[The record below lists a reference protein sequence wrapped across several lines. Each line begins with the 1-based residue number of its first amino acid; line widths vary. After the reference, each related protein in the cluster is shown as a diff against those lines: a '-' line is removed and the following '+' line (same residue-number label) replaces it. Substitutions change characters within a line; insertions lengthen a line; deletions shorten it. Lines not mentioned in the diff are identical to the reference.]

1 MREVLTLQTLMLMDL
16 GAGPGENMSPDEGG
30 GSGGEQL
37 SEEARARF
45 AGAAAAQ
52 QAARKDEK
60 KAKKRD
66 DGVAQMIMQFLSD
79 NQRIHLATLIS
90 RLVALDCPSPFLL
103 AILSLVNADCAKVV
117 EEYLAEQGTS
127 TNVDTKAVTALSET
141 KLPVEANENLERW
154 ILSMELVL
162 ATNPAQI
169 LKALLVEEGNIDG
182 TVLQL
187 TTFVLEEFLKTHGKA
202 VPFASLQNVSI
213 SILQS
218 VFEDYMHHAPL
229 PETTTNIDE

>member
-1 MREVLTLQTLMLMDL
+1 MFMDL
-16 GAGPGENMSPDEGG
+16 GGPGENIAPDEGG
-30 GSGGEQL
+30 GGGEAL
-37 SEEARARF
+37 SEEAKARF

-52 QAARKDEK
+52 QQARKDEK

-66 DGVAQMIMQFLSD
+66 DGVAQMIMRFLSD
-79 NQRIHLATLIS
+79 TQRIHLATLIS

-103 AILSLVNADCAKVV
+103 AVLSLVNAESAKAV
-117 EEYLAEQGTS
+117 EEYLAEQGAAPDI
-127 TNVDTKAVTALSET
+127 DTRALAATLGDT
-141 KLPVEANENLERW
+141 KLPVEANENLEKW

-187 TTFVLEEFLKTHGKA
+187 TTFVLDEFMKSHGKA
-202 VPFASLQNVSI
+202 VPFPALQGVSV

-218 VFEDYMHHAPL
+218 VFENYMHHAPL
-229 PETTTNIDE
+229 PAPKQEEDE

>member
-1 MREVLTLQTLMLMDL
+1 MFMDL
-16 GAGPGENMSPDEGG
+16 GAGPSENLSPDEGG
-30 GSGGEQL
+30 GSASEQL
-37 SEEARARF
+37 SEEAKARF

-66 DGVAQMIMQFLSD
+66 DGVAQMIMRFLSD

-117 EEYLAEQGTS
+117 EEYLNEQGSS
-127 TNVDTKAVTALSET
+127 TNIDTRALEAIPNT
-141 KLPVEANENLERW
+141 KLPAEANESLEKW
-154 ILSMELVL
+154 ILAMELVL
-162 ATNPAQI
+162 ATNPQQI
-169 LKALLVEEGNIDG
+169 LHALIVDEGNIDG

-187 TTFVLEEFLKTHGKA
+187 TTFVLEEFLKSHGKA
-202 VPFASLQNVSI
+202 VPFAALQNVSI

-218 VFEDYMHHAPL
+218 VFEDYMHHAPIAA
-229 PETTTNIDE
+229 PKDEDEE

>member
-1 MREVLTLQTLMLMDL
+1 MFMDL
-16 GAGPGENMSPDEGG
+16 GGPSESMSPDEGG
-30 GSGGEQL
+30 GSASEGL

-52 QAARKDEK
+52 QQAKKEEK

-66 DGVAQMIMQFLSD
+66 DGVAQMIMRFLSD

-90 RLVALDCPSPFLL
+90 RLVAIDCPSPFLL
-103 AILSLVNADCAKVV
+103 AILSLANAECAKAVDD
-117 EEYLAEQGTS
+117 YLAEQGTPPDIDAKS
-127 TNVDTKAVTALSET
+127 LAALGDTALST
-141 KLPVEANENLERW
+141 EANESLEKW

-162 ATNPAQI
+162 ASDPQRI
-169 LKALLVEEGNIDG
+169 LKALIVDEGNIDG

-187 TTFVLEEFLKTHGKA
+187 TTFVLEEFLKGHGKT
-202 VPFASLQNVSI
+202 VSFPDLQRVSI

-229 PETTTNIDE
+229 PAAPKDEE